1 MPHYHPNAWLLGY
14 RNVRPG
20 LHRRTEILRILE
32 KESSTAQ
39 IMARRI
45 GVSYSTILYHL
56 HHLEHHQIVQ
66 RANSQPPLNWVIKQT
81 GQQTLNNFGAN
92 VFRED

>member
-1 MPHYHPNAWLLGY
+1 MPRYHPNAWLLGY
-14 RNVRPG
+14 RNIRPG

-32 KESSTAQ
+32 KESSTAHNISDQ
-39 IMARRI
+39 V

-66 RANSQPPLNWVIKQT
+66 RANSQPPLNWVIQST
-81 GQQTLNNFGAN
+81 GQQTLNNYGAN
-92 VFRED
+92 AIRED

>member
-1 MPHYHPNAWLLGY
+1 MPHYHPYAWLPGY

-32 KESSTAQ
+32 TESSTAQ
-39 IMARRI
+39 FIARHI

-66 RANSQPPLNWVIKQT
+66 RANSPPPRNWVIKSI
-81 GQQTLNNFGAN
+81 GQQTLNNYDAN

>member
-1 MPHYHPNAWLLGY
+1 MPHYHPNAWLPGY
-14 RNVRPG
+14 RNIRPG

-39 IMARRI
+39 IIARQI
-45 GVSYSTILYHL
+45 AVSYSTILYHL
-56 HHLEHHQIVQ
+56 HHLEHHH
-66 RANSQPPLNWVIKQT
+66 WVIKPR
-81 GQQTLNNFGAN
+81 GQQTLNNYGTN

>member
-1 MPHYHPNAWLLGY
+1 MPHHHPNAWLPGY

-39 IMARRI
+39 IIARQI

-66 RANSQPPLNWVIKQT
+66 RADTHPPLNWVIKPT
-81 GQQTLNNFGAN
+81 GQQTLNNYDAN

>member
-1 MPHYHPNAWLLGY
+1 MPYYHPNAWLPGF

-20 LHRRTEILRILE
+20 LQRRTELLYALE

-39 IMARRI
+39 ILAKQI

-56 HHLEHHQIVQ
+56 HHLEHHKIVQ
-66 RANSQPPLNWVIKQT
+66 PVNPRPPLKWVFKSI
-81 GQQTLNNFGAN
+81 GQQTLNNYEAR